1 MSVLEIIQQLIH
13 QIDTVFANQFLG
25 IRFDLIIIIF
35 FSFIF
40 SLIIRSFFAK
50 LVVNKIKIIVKRTSN
65 TIDDELFS
73 ALIPPLKL
81 LPIVLV
87 FLIFTLYLDLNS
99 TLGIYFQKINN
110 TLATTFIFWLL
121 HQSLIPLSHFLY
133 KLEELLTKALVFWI
147 HKSFKFLVIFLGIVA
162 VLEIWGIKIG
172 PVIAGLGLFGVAV
185 ALGAQDLFKNLIS
198 GLMILFEKRF
208 HIGDVICI
216 PGHTEGTVEHI
227 GFRST
232 LIRKFD
238 TTPISIPNYI
248 FAEAPVLNYSNRT
261 NRRINW
267 IIGLEYSS
275 TLDQLKN
282 LTDFINKF
290 LIEDPGFIVNDKF
303 KAFVRIDKFND
314 SSIDILVY
322 CFTSTNDWEQYLKMK
337 EHLAFQIKKK
347 VEDLKLNF
355 AFPSQSIY
363 IENNLNIL
371 VTGGN
376 GFIGTNFIKTLIPK
390 GYNVFNIDNLIY
402 AAGKN
407 NHSELSKNLNI
418 FWLRVIFATLN

>member
-1 MSVLEIIQQLIH
+1 MTALEIIHLLLL
-13 QIDTVFANQFLG
+13 QIDSVFANQFLG

-50 LVVNKIKIIVKRTSN
+50 LVVNKIKIIVKRTSY

-121 HQSLIPLSHFLY
+121 HQSLTLLSHFLY
-133 KLEELLTKALVFWI
+133 KLEELLTKALLFWI
-147 HKSFKFLVIFLGIVA
+147 NKSFKFLVIFLGMVA

-216 PGHTEGTVEHI
+216 PGHTEGTVEYI

-248 FAEAPVLNYSNRT
+248 FAEAPVLNYSKRS

-282 LTDFINKF
+282 LTEFINKF
-290 LIEDPGFIVNDKF
+290 LIEDPGFIVNDEF

-314 SSIDILVY
+314 SSIDLMIY
-322 CFTSTNDWEQYLKMK
+322 CFTSTNDWEQFLKIK
-337 EHLAFQIKKK
+337 ENLAFQIKKK
-347 VEDLKLNF
+347 VEDLNLNF

-363 IENNLNIL
+363 IE
-371 VTGGN
+371 
-376 GFIGTNFIKTLIPK
+376 
-390 GYNVFNIDNLIY
+390 
-402 AAGKN
+402 KN
-407 NHSELSKNLNI
+407 
-418 FWLRVIFATLN
+418 